1 MVISPVTR
9 MTAGEQVRAEA
20 AARPKTIPAPD
31 SSGEP
36 SVEVEA
42 VFDLLVEAIWADVVG
57 EIRDDGSIPEGT
69 EPSSPDA
76 PERVE
81 DATVARQPET
91 ARCAR

>member
-1 MVISPVTR
+1 MPK
-9 MTAGEQVRAEA
+9 AGSV
-20 AARPKTIPAPD
+20 PD
-31 SSGEP
+31 LRGEP
-36 SVEVEA
+36 TAAVEGVL
-42 VFDLLVEAIWADVVG
+42 DLLVETIWNDVMG
-57 EIRDDGSIPEGT
+57 EMRDDGSVPEGT